1 MKTLKVNLIKRW
13 FFMTDY
19 ESISSKY
26 KLKFYNFFLNSYL
39 NRYGGYNLDHDEMIY
54 KIANFG
60 SKINQNYLSFAF
72 GAKEDDMYGLID
84 MLE

>member
-1 MKTLKVNLIKRW
+1 
-13 FFMTDY
+13 
-19 ESISSKY
+19 
-26 KLKFYNFFLNSYL
+26 
-39 NRYGGYNLDHDEMIY
+39 MIY

-84 MLE
+84 MLG